1 MAAKFYRSLCMV
13 EVQTCPLTTE
23 NVYKIS
29 QPLLCV
35 YFQPLS
41 LSNWQLYLFWG
52 ARSSGINVFPLIC
65 PSQKVKNLGGEE
77 IRRLV
82 TFCIHVLFLLGY
94 SIKKGTQIFLRTFL
108 GVARSNSKSNSTL
121 KEREHYGKTLN
132 IDTELNDYTFLV
144 TGSSNVISDEWACEE
159 GRNKY
164 FDGTRYNRAW
174 VLGRVHHG

>member
-1 MAAKFYRSLCMV
+1 MMFLTWVMRFDWNYTFQCKILQTELKDPVSKNPSTPLHLERLKISSGLVYFESNMLEKSEVMAAKFYGSLCMA

-41 LSNWQLYLFWG
+41 LSNWQLCLFWG
-52 ARSSGINVFPLIC
+52 AHSSGINVFPLIC

-94 SIKKGTQIFLRTFL
+94 SIK
-108 GVARSNSKSNSTL
+108 
-121 KEREHYGKTLN
+121 
-132 IDTELNDYTFLV
+132 
-144 TGSSNVISDEWACEE
+144 
-159 GRNKY
+159 
-164 FDGTRYNRAW
+164 
-174 VLGRVHHG
+174 